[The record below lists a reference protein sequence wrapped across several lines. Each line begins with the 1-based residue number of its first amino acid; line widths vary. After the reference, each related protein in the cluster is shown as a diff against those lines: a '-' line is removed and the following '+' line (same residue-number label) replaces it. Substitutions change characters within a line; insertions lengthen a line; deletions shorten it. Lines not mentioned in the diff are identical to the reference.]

1 MTSSARPDSSSPATA
16 RWSTGRRWW
25 SMEVSA
31 SAPEPHRRPAALEGC
46 GSPCSVQ
53 RIGEMPS
60 RLLRYGVL
68 AEPARGVN
76 RALDGHRRGT

>member
-1 MTSSARPDSSSPATA
+1 MSD
-16 RWSTGRRWW
+16 TG
-25 SMEVSA
+25 S
-31 SAPEPHRRPAALEGC
+31 LEGR

-60 RLLRYGVL
+60 RLLHYGVL

-76 RALDGHRRGT
+76 RALDGHRRGRDAGPPLL